1 MRRSCNRTLDCALEV
16 SQIQSVDIEALWLAY
31 QNEHMPETREKLIS
45 HYLPL
50 VKVVAGRIAMG
61 MPQYVDRDDLIS
73 NGYFGLL
80 EALERFDPKRGFK
93 FETYAVVRIRGAIL
107 DAVRAQ
113 DWIPVSVRQKARNY
127 THVLADLEQQLGRS
141 ASDDEIAEA
150 MNMSSQEFG
159 HFLGQLQATTI
170 MPLEDY
176 THNETLSDSAESP
189 SEHAEIGE
197 VKDTLAMSIDKL
209 PEKERIVV
217 ALYYYEGLTLK
228 EISLVLK
235 LSEARISQLHTK
247 AIFRLRGALTRI
259 KSSLL

>member
-1 MRRSCNRTLDCALEV
+1 MRK
-16 SQIQSVDIEALWLAY
+16 IQVKDIDSLWESY
-31 QNEHMPETREKLIS
+31 QNEHSPDTRENLVN

-61 MPQYVDRDDLIS
+61 MPQYVEREELIS

-80 EALERFDPKRGFK
+80 EAIERFDPKRGFK

-107 DAVRAQ
+107 DAIRAQ

-127 THVLADLEQQLGRS
+127 THVLAELEQQLGRS
-141 ASDDEIAEA
+141 ASDDEIAIA
-150 MNMSSQEFG
+150 MNMNPQEFNQ
-159 HFLGQLQATTI
+159 FIGQLQTTTV

-176 THNETLSDSAESP
+176 THSDTLADASVSP
-189 SEHAEIGE
+189 SEQAEIGE
-197 VKDTLAMSIDKL
+197 VKDTLVNSIDRL

-217 ALYYYEGLTLK
+217 SLYYYEGLTLK
-228 EISLVLK
+228 EISLILK

-247 AIFRLRGALTRI
+247 AIFRLRGALARV

>member
-1 MRRSCNRTLDCALEV
+1 MAGLEV
-16 SQIQSVDIEALWLAY
+16 RPIQAVDIEALWQEY
-31 QNEHMPETREKLIS
+31 QTERKPDTREKLVN

-80 EALERFDPKRGFK
+80 EAVERFDPKRGFK

-107 DAVRAQ
+107 DAIRAQ

-127 THVLADLEQQLGRS
+127 TQVLAELEQQLGRS
-141 ASDDEIAEA
+141 ASDDEIAAA
-150 MNMSSQEFG
+150 MNMDSQEFG
-159 HFLGQLQATTI
+159 HFLGQLQATSI

-176 THNETLSDSAESP
+176 THSETLSDSAASP

-197 VKDTLAMSIDKL
+197 VKKTLIQAIDKL

-217 ALYYYEGLTLK
+217 SLYYYEGLTLK

-247 AIFRLRGALTRI
+247 AIFRMRGALSRI
-259 KSSLL
+259 KSSLI

>member
-1 MRRSCNRTLDCALEV
+1 MK
-16 SQIQSVDIEALWLAY
+16 IQDKEKDVDALWLSY
-31 QNEHMPETREKLIS
+31 QNDRTAEIREKLVH

-61 MPQYVDRDDLIS
+61 MPQYVEREELIS

-80 EALERFDPKRGFK
+80 EAIERFDPKRGFK

-107 DAVRAQ
+107 DAIRAQ

-127 THVLADLEQQLGRS
+127 TQILAELEQKLGRS
-141 ASDDEIAEA
+141 ASDEELAEA
-150 MNMSSQEFG
+150 MNMNSQEFG
-159 HFLGQLQATTI
+159 QFIGQLQATTI

-176 THNETLSDSAESP
+176 TQGENLSDPGESP
-189 SEHAEIGE
+189 SDHAEINE
-197 VKDTLAMSIDKL
+197 VKLTLIGAIDKL
-209 PEKERIVV
+209 PEKERIVLT
-217 ALYYYEGLTLK
+217 LYYYEGLTLK
-228 EISLVLK
+228 EISLILK

-247 AIFRLRGALTRI
+247 AVFRLRGALDRI

>member
-1 MRRSCNRTLDCALEV
+1 MRK
-16 SQIQSVDIEALWLAY
+16 IQVKDIESLWISY
-31 QNEHMPETREKLIS
+31 QNEHSSEIREKLVN

-61 MPQYVDRDDLIS
+61 MPQYVEREELIS

-107 DAVRAQ
+107 DAIRAQ

-127 THVLADLEQQLGRS
+127 TKVMTELEQQLGRS
-141 ASDDEIAEA
+141 ASDGDIAAA
-150 MNMSSQEFG
+150 MNMNTQEFNQ
-159 HFLGQLQATTI
+159 FIGQLQATTI

-176 THNETLSDSAESP
+176 TQNDTLTDATESP
-189 SEHAEIGE
+189 SEQAEIGE
-197 VKDTLAMSIDKL
+197 VKSTLINSINQL
-209 PEKERIVV
+209 PENEKIVV
-217 ALYYYEGLTLK
+217 SLYYYEGLTLK
-228 EISLVLK
+228 EISLILK

-247 AIFRLRGALTRI
+247 AVFRLRGALARI